1 MTAKLTIDVWSD
13 VMCPW
18 CVIGYKNLE
27 KALGELKGEIE
38 AEVRWMP
45 FELNPNMASEG
56 EEQNAH
62 IMKKYGRPPEQMA
75 QVRENIRT
83 LAGQAG
89 FLIDWQGEGEAPPQM
104 MWNTRAAHIL
114 LRWALETQGAQ
125 AQTRLKL
132 ALFKAHFQQR
142 RNVSDPQVLVDI
154 AEGEGFD
161 RAAALVALGDDRL
174 AGVVAWEEDRGQEM
188 NITGVPAMI
197 VNDRLMIPGAQ
208 QPETYVNALR
218 HAVAKGL

>member
-1 MTAKLTIDVWSD
+1 MTAKLTIDIWSD

-27 KALGELKGEIE
+27 KALGELHGEID

-45 FELNPNMASEG
+45 FELNPNISMQG
-56 EEQNAH
+56 EEQGAH
-62 IMKKYGRPPEQMA
+62 IAKKYGRSPEQMS
-75 QVRENIRT
+75 QVREQIRT
-83 LAGQAG
+83 LAEQAG
-89 FLIDWQGEGEAPPQM
+89 FPLDWQGEGDPPSQM
-104 MWNTRAAHIL
+104 MWNTRAAHVL
-114 LRWALETQGAQ
+114 LRWALETQGAE

-142 RNVSDPQVLVDI
+142 RNVSDPDVL
-154 AEGEGFD
+154 AEVAEQEGFD
-161 RAAALVALGDDRL
+161 REAALAALADDRL
-174 AGVVAWEEDRGQEM
+174 AGVVAWEEDRGHEM

-208 QPETYVNALR
+208 PPETYVNALR
-218 HAVAKGL
+218 HAVTKGL